1 MIIELKDINVGES
14 IDIVDNIDINKTN
27 EDIKKLNNISVDLNI
42 FKESNNSV
50 LLSGKI
56 HGEMILE
63 DSISLEEVNYPFNIE
78 LENELMEFDEFGE
91 KSLDIIQVLWEN
103 ILLEV
108 PLKVTS
114 VTDFSKYHGTGWKL
128 ISEEEEKKTNNPFK
142 DLII

>member
-114 VTDFSKYHGTGWKL
+114 VTDVTIYGFINKFTKNTGQD
-128 ISEEEEKKTNNPFK
+128 N
-142 DLII
+142 